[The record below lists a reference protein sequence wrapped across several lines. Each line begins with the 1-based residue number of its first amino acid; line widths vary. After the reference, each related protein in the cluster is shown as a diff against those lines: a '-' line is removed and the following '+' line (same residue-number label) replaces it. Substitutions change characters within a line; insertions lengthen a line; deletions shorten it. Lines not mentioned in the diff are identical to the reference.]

1 MADADRADDARPPLH
16 RRLTRAGIAWTL
28 VPAVAAGTIVAA
40 LFTGE
45 PAAPAVKSDGPA
57 SALAQMA
64 DVGPEPPRYLDRPHP
79 RTIGIGPAAAR
90 PPRPARR
97 PARPVRL
104 RIPSV
109 RVRARIVPVR
119 TRHRRLA
126 IPPVTR
132 AGWYKAGARP
142 GEPGHTVI
150 VGHIDSY
157 RGPGVFARLGRV
169 RRGSRILVVDRRGYV
184 RRFRVVGT
192 TVVPKARFPTHAVF
206 GPSRHSVLV
215 LVTCG
220 GPFRGA
226 RRGYKDNVIV
236 FASAQA

>member
-1 MADADRADDARPPLH
+1 MDDRAPP
-16 RRLTRAGIAWTL
+16 
-28 VPAVAAGTIVAA
+28 VATGTIVAA

-57 SALAQMA
+57 SALARMA
-64 DVGPEPPRYLDRPHP
+64 DVGPVGPEPPGYLDRPHP
-79 RTIGIGPAAAR
+79 GTIGVGPVASG
-90 PPRPARR
+90 PHPARR
-97 PARPVRL
+97 PARPVRI
-104 RIPSV
+104 RIPAV

-119 TRHRRLA
+119 TRDRRLA

-157 RGPGVFARLGRV
+157 RGPGVFARLGQV
-169 RRGSRILVVDRRGYV
+169 RRGWRIMVTDRRGYV
-184 RRFRVVGT
+184 RRFRVVGK

-226 RRGYKDNVIV
+226 RRGYQDNVIV

>member
-1 MADADRADDARPPLH
+1 MADADRDDHARPPLH
-16 RRLTRAGIAWTL
+16 RRLTRAGVAWTL
-28 VPAVAAGTIVAA
+28 VPAVVAGTLVGA

-64 DVGPEPPRYLDRPHP
+64 DVGPEPPSYMDRPHP
-79 RTIGIGPAAAR
+79 RTIGTGPIGRA
-90 PPRPARR
+90 PRPGRR
-97 PARPVRL
+97 PARPVRI
-104 RIPSV
+104 RIPAV
-109 RVRARIVPVR
+109 RVRARVVPVH
-119 TRHRRLA
+119 TRNRRLA

-157 RGPGVFARLGRV
+157 RGPGVFARLGQV
-169 RRGSRILVVDRRGYV
+169 RRGWRILVTDRRGYV
-184 RRFRVVGT
+184 RRFRVVGK
-192 TVVPKARFPTHAVF
+192 TVVPKARFPAHAVF

-236 FASAQA
+236 FARAQA